1 MAGSGNQRYLYW
13 AVSWENKWQNTK
25 TNFHGFVYLIRWF
38 LNRYSYWG
46 ERQKFCVPFLERYV
60 NAMIVRMPPH
70 GITLPRGRTGHI
82 WLFLGQRVLNAESYK
97 WVMLW
102 RNIISWVTPIT
113 PLLRMELQNL
123 LKLYGLTWVCD
134 LFSVYFSCLLP
145 IHSNYAYSI
154 GIKL

>member
-60 NAMIVRMPPH
+60 NAMIVRMPAH

-82 WLFLGQRVLNAESYK
+82 LLFLGQSSEHR
-97 WVMLW
+97 
-102 RNIISWVTPIT
+102 IIQMSHA
-113 PLLRMELQNL
+113 
-123 LKLYGLTWVCD
+123 LKKHHKLGDT
-134 LFSVYFSCLLP
+134 
-145 IHSNYAYSI
+145 NYPSI
-154 GIKL
+154 GNGAAKSLKTIWINLSMWLVFCIFFLFVANT